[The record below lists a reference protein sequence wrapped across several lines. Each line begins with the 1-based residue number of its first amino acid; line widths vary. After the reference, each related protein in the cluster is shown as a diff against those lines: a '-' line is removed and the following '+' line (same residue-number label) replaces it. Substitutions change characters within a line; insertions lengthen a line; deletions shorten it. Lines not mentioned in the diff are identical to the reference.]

1 MIPIRLMR
9 RLILPVVACFCL
21 PSCATDGTSS
31 GFVGFMDRLDDQM
44 RQERLARASAPQ
56 VNYYG
61 GGNAGLDY
69 FERTRTPA
77 DYEKGLRNF
86 QQQSYQ
92 HRLDQRLDD
101 IEEAVNR
108 PSYRVR

>member
-1 MIPIRLMR
+1 
-9 RLILPVVACFCL
+9 
-21 PSCATDGTSS
+21 
-31 GFVGFMDRLDDQM
+31 MDRLNEQM

-61 GGNAGLDY
+61 GGTSNAGLDY

-77 DYEKGLRNF
+77 VYDSGLNNF

-92 HRLDQRLDD
+92 HRLDRRLDD